1 MFRSSLNQYHDT
13 EDENM
18 AVHIFVVDDDAVNL
32 RIADRILSSS
42 GIQVTALRSGAE
54 LLAALSAGTL
64 PDLILLDIKM
74 PGMDGFESLSQLRT
88 LEKQRGI
95 GEIPVI
101 FLTAD
106 DTADTERHGFEAGVS
121 DYIRKPFDPDILLRR
136 VQNVVSKEKR
146 LHSLREEADTDRLTG
161 FLNKAASERAMTEL
175 CSSDFGC
182 LLMIDLDSFKLV
194 NDLYGH
200 KKGDD
205 VLISF
210 AAVLRG
216 ALPEGTK
223 IGRIGGDEFV
233 AFAAGMQ
240 TADAVAAFTADI
252 NAGLVAKAKELMG
265 EEMGIPLGASVG
277 AVFVPQHGADY
288 GALFR
293 LADQSLYTVKKNGK
307 HGFSLYQSDAAQQN
321 STESSAEDIS
331 RLSEILSE
339 RAVPDEAFQLD
350 KDAFTPVYRYFMRYI
365 IRNHLSFWQVMFT
378 LHAADGA
385 GDAAF
390 KAQCDAFGAHIRASL
405 RKSDILMR
413 SRVNQYFAVL
423 TNICR
428 DKLDTVTG
436 KLLRSWESVG
446 ESGIT
451 VSVESKYVSYEEQ
464 PAPQSS
470 EYHIVVVDDDESNL
484 RLAGTVLSKAGFR
497 VSAMKSGRALLKYL
511 TEHRPDV
518 LLIDV
523 QMPEMDGFETVRQL
537 RTLPGT
543 AEIPVVFLTASE
555 DSETARTGMQLGAE
569 DFIRKPFLPELLVR
583 RVRRI
588 AELSAGNRLP
598 RFGTEQ

>member
-1 MFRSSLNQYHDT
+1 
-13 EDENM
+13 M
-18 AVHIFVVDDDAVNL
+18 AVHITVVDDDAVNL
-32 RIADRILSSS
+32 QVADRILTKN
-42 GIQVTALRSGAE
+42 GMQVTALRSGAE
-54 LLAALSAGTL
+54 LLAQISADTP

-74 PGMDGFESLSQLRT
+74 PEMDGFETLSRLRE
-88 LEKQRGI
+88 LEQEKGI
-95 GEIPVI
+95 REIPVI

-106 DTADTERHGFEAGVS
+106 DTADTEKHGFEAGVS
-121 DYIRKPFDPDILLRR
+121 DYIRKPFDPEILLRR
-136 VQNVVSKEKR
+136 VHNVVSKEKR
-146 LHSLREEADTDRLTG
+146 LHSLRTEADTDKLTG
-161 FLNKAASERAMTEL
+161 FLNKGASERAMTEL
-175 CSSDFGC
+175 CSSDLGC

-210 AAVLRG
+210 AAVLRN
-216 ALPEGTK
+216 ALPDGTK
-223 IGRIGGDEFV
+223 IGRIGGDEFI
-233 AFAAGMQ
+233 AFVSGMQ
-240 TADAVAAFTADI
+240 TEDAVAGFTAQI
-252 NAGLVAKAKELMG
+252 NADLVAKAKELMG

-288 GALFR
+288 GELFR
-293 LADQSLYTVKKNGK
+293 LADKSLYTVKKNGK
-307 HGFSLYQSDAAQQN
+307 HSYSLYQPDAVQDHAA
-321 STESSAEDIS
+321 ESSAQDIG

-378 LHAADGA
+378 LHAADGTA
-385 GDAAF
+385 DAAF
-390 KAQCDAFGAHIRASL
+390 KEHCDAFGAHIRASL

-413 SRVNQYFAVL
+413 SRINQYFAVL

-428 DKLDTVTG
+428 DNLETVTG
-436 KLLRSWESVG
+436 KLLRSWKSG
-446 ESGIT
+446 GGSGIT

-464 PAPQSS
+464 AQPKQDR
-470 EYHIVVVDDDESNL
+470 EYHIAVVDDDESNL

-511 TEHRPDV
+511 AEHKPDI

-537 RTLPGT
+537 RTMPDT
-543 AEIPVVFLTASE
+543 ADIPVVFLTASE

-588 AELSAGNRLP
+588 AELNAGSRP
-598 RFGTEQ
+598 PKSGTEQ